1 MNPTGDI
8 ANLVASLSGG
18 RVLVVG
24 DLILDEYLIGRATR
38 LSREAPV
45 PVLERQRR
53 FTRLGGAA
61 NPAHNIVALGGKAA
75 VVGVIG
81 EDEAGQTLVAQLA
94 EAGIDTTGVVTDPGR
109 PTTTK
114 TRIVAESTL
123 RVPQHIVRLDH
134 LDRRPVSF
142 AIEQTLCQRIEALT
156 AQADA
161 VLVSHYRTGAVTPGV
176 VEAVRAA
183 ARQRGALTV
192 ADAQA
197 DLERFAGFDL
207 VKCNR
212 AEAEAEL
219 GRPLTSDV
227 DFEVAL
233 GELSLR
239 LNVVRL
245 AITRG
250 AEGMSLL
257 GRGGPAIHSPA
268 GRVSDVYDVTGAGD
282 TVVAVLTLALVAGI
296 DLRTAARLANAA
308 AGLVVRRLGNA
319 VVTPAELVEALSSEE
334 RKTR

>member
-1 MNPTGDI
+1 MGGLMNPENEI
-8 ANLVASLSGG
+8 AGLVSRLAGG

-45 PVLERQRR
+45 PVLEQQHR

-61 NPAHNIVALGGKAA
+61 NPAHNVVALGGKAA

-81 EDEAGQTLVAQLA
+81 QDEAGQTLLAQLD
-94 EAGIDTTGVVTDPGR
+94 EAGIDRRGVVSDPGR

-123 RVPQHIVRLDH
+123 RVPQHLVRLDH
-134 LDRRPVSF
+134 LDRQPISL
-142 AIEQTLCQRIEALT
+142 AIERVLGQHIAALA
-156 AQADA
+156 AQSDA
-161 VLVSHYRTGAVTPGV
+161 LLVSHYRTGVVTPGL
-176 VEAVRAA
+176 VETVRGV
-183 ARQRGALTV
+183 ARQHHALAV

-197 DLERFAGFDL
+197 DLRRFAGFDL

-219 GRPLTSDV
+219 GRPLTDDV
-227 DFEVAL
+227 NFEAAL
-233 GELSLR
+233 GELLPR
-239 LNVVRL
+239 LGVARL

-257 GRGGPAIHSPA
+257 ERGGAVIHAPAS
-268 GRVSDVYDVTGAGD
+268 RVSDVYDVTGAGD
-282 TVVAVLTLALVAGI
+282 TVVAVLTLALVAGMN
-296 DLRTAARLANAA
+296 LGTAARLANAA

-319 VVTPAELVEALSSEE
+319 VVTPAELAEALSGE
-334 RKTR
+334 